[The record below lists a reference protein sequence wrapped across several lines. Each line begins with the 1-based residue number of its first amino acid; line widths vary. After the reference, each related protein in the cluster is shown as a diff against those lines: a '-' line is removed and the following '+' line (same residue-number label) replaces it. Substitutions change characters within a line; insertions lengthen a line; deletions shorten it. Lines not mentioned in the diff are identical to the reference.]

1 MAIWQ
6 FHSTYW
12 THSFV
17 LSCHASLAPNDS
29 LSQTLFSFFL
39 VFFLSILPNY
49 SIPKAS
55 SPGLFLHFFFLLPL
69 EIFDDDKEEKEE
81 FIDVTNNFA
90 PLDPNPDHS
99 SQQTLVTPATPASNS
114 TGEDSDLSWVCYVC
128 GFGFGFRF
136 SMHLCVGGFGF
147 LVVSVFDGWILCGCW
162 WCLWWSILGL
172 PLVVVMELGLGVGFI
187 FSKQSHASKEKKSS

>member
-1 MAIWQ
+1 MSYHGNMAI
-6 FHSTYW
+6 
-12 THSFV
+12 SFNLWDPQLCLV
-17 LSCHASLAPNDS
+17 MSCQPCTQWLSLLDS
-29 LSQTLFSFFL
+29 LFFLFSFLSFYSPQL
-39 VFFLSILPNY
+39 LYPNGFLSRSLP
-49 SIPKAS
+49 S
-55 SPGLFLHFFFLLPL
+55 SFFFLLPL

-90 PLDPNPDHS
+90 PLDPNPDHP

-187 FSKQSHASKEKKSS
+187 FSK